1 MKSGERLVKGKYE
14 RVQSGNDREDEKS
27 RSYLSSCKTEPIRES
42 RRKAKANL
50 LTSVDGNGHERKSD
64 AYKSNDYADAATR
77 VVYRNARGR
86 KM

>member
-1 MKSGERLVKGKYE
+1 M
-14 RVQSGNDREDEKS
+14 QSGNNGADEKR
-27 RSYLSSCKTEPIRES
+27 RSYLSSCKTESIRES

-50 LTSVDGNGHERKSD
+50 LTSVDGDGHERKSD

>member
-1 MKSGERLVKGKYE
+1 MRVK
-14 RVQSGNDREDEKS
+14 SGNDGADEKR
-27 RSYLSSCKTEPIRES
+27 RSYLSWCETEPIRES
-42 RRKAKANL
+42 RRKAKENL
-50 LTSVDGNGHERKSD
+50 LTSVGGNGRERKSD